1 MVFVRGVPI
10 LRYFNL
16 YSQCVSSSLSNDV
29 KQHIQERISK
39 AYGRQSLKNHIKFFK
54 GCLPQILVGS
64 FLNVLSHM
72 LIWKSLIILPTGN
85 LF

>member
-29 KQHIQERISK
+29 KHIQERTSK
-39 AYGRQSLKNHIKFFK
+39 AYRRQSLKNHLKFFK
-54 GCLPQILVGS
+54 GCPPQILVGS
-64 FLNVLSHM
+64 FLNVLSHVLM
-72 LIWKSLIILPTGN
+72 WKSLIILPTGN